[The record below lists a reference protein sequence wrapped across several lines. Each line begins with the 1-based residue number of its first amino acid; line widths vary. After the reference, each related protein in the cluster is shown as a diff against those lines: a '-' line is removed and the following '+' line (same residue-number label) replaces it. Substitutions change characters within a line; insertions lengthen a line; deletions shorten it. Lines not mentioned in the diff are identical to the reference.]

1 MAGTS
6 IPKGLNQD
14 AVKIIASYNKDNAK
28 GLANNQAVTSALT
41 SWNGGR
47 QIPQVTNEVAKQ
59 WADYEKGLKDGSLTK
74 LEAKDQKIKILRNAF
89 NSQLNDDEKQLY
101 KLSKTKITSALS
113 EGLITEDNLKKALA
127 VERQMFDNGLLESE
141 TLAKKLGLG
150 SRSKSSGSSSRKSSG
165 RKTSRVKS
173 TKLKA
178 TKTPISFTKVKN
190 RQKSV
195 NSSLRKLL
203 GSAKV

>member
-1 MAGTS
+1 MNQSKKFTETG
-6 IPKGLNQD
+6 KGAWGNRPTESKDAKNALKSWINQD
-14 AVKIIASYNKDNAK
+14 V
-28 GLANNQAVTSALT
+28 
-41 SWNGGR
+41 
-47 QIPQVTNEVAKQ
+47 PVTNDVAVE
-59 WADYEKGLKDGSLTK
+59 WAKFEQKRVKGELNP
-74 LEAKDQKIKILRNAF
+74 LEENEARTALLRKAV
-89 NSQLNDDEKQLY
+89 SSTLNEDEKQLY